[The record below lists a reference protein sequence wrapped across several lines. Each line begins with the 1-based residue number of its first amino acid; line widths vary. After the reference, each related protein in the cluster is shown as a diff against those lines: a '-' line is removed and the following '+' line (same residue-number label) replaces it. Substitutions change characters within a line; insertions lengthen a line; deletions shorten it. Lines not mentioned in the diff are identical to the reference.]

1 MTTQN
6 QVVPFQEGHAAMKAL
21 LGGKGANL
29 AEMTR
34 AGLPVPPGFTI
45 TTAACLDFFRRGSRL
60 SDELLEE
67 VEQSLHALEQQRG
80 QTFGDS
86 ANPLL
91 VSVRSGSVS
100 SMPGMMDTILNL
112 GLNDKT
118 VQGLAALTNNER
130 FAYDCYRRLIQMF
143 GSVVLGIDSGCFE
156 RELHRLKER
165 EGAGSDQDVTA
176 GGWKELVQAYQACTM
191 NRTGRPFPQNV
202 YEQLR
207 MAIEAVFK
215 SWNNPRAH
223 IYRRMH
229 RIPDDQG
236 TAVNVQSMVFG
247 NMGPNC
253 GTGVVFT
260 RNPSTGENA
269 FFGEYLIN
277 AQGED
282 VVAGIRTPLAIASL
296 EHEMPEIYAQLTGA
310 AKQLEKHYKDMQ
322 DIEFTVENNRLY
334 LLQTR
339 NGKRNAQAAL
349 RIAVDL
355 VQEGVL
361 TKAEAV
367 GRIEVLHLDQLL
379 HRGLD
384 EEAIQ
389 QQKQQQKLN
398 LKELAQGLPASPGAA
413 VGQVVFDADTA
424 EAWNRAGRQ
433 VILARIET
441 TPEDIHGVIASEGV
455 LTGRGGMTSHAAVV
469 ARGMGKPC
477 VCGCEEI
484 RIVPD
489 EKRMIA
495 GSETV
500 EEGDWI
506 TLDGATGR
514 VILGAVPLHEAK
526 MTDELLVMLGW
537 ADEIRTLKVFAN
549 ADNPQ
554 DAALARQ
561 LGAEGIGL
569 CRTEHMF
576 FSPARLPAVQRMIL
590 ADNRDERL
598 KALDQL
604 LPMQQ
609 SDFADMFEAMNGLPV
624 TIRLLDPPLHEFLP
638 SLDELQK
645 RYAQLTYDRDSSVKE
660 KEEVAQLLGKVQAL
674 HEANPMLGQR
684 GCRLGIVY
692 PEIYDM
698 QLEAIFRAVSGC
710 MDKGVRVLPEIMI
723 PLVGHASELRIVREL
738 ADFVARQVLGPD
750 KLRECAYK
758 VGTMIEVP
766 RAALTAHQIAAHADF
781 FSFGTNDLTQMTFGY
796 SRDDAEGKFLT
807 HYVNQKLLPHNPF
820 QVLDVEG
827 VGQLIDLAVR
837 TGRSVKRSLKTGIC
851 GEHGGDRESIL
862 FCHRIGLDYVSCSPY
877 RIPLARI
884 AAAQAFLLYGV
895 PGANEAAQAI

>member
-1 MTTQN
+1 MTSQTQ
-6 QVVPFQEGHAAMKAL
+6 VLPFQEGRASMKAL

-45 TTAACLDFFRRGSRL
+45 TTEACLDFFKQGSRL
-60 SDELLEE
+60 SDELLEQ
-67 VEQSLHALEQQRG
+67 VELSLNHLEQQKG
-80 QTFGDS
+80 QIFGDS

-143 GSVVLGIDSGCFE
+143 GSVVFGMDTSYFE
-156 RELHRLKER
+156 LELQRLKER
-165 EGAGSDQDVTA
+165 QCVPDDQDVTA
-176 GGWKELVQAYQACTM
+176 EGWKELIQAYQIRILTQ
-191 NRTGRPFPQNV
+191 TGRAFPQNV

-207 MAIEAVFK
+207 LAIDAVFK
-215 SWNNPRAH
+215 SWNNPRAQT
-223 IYRRMH
+223 YRKMN

-247 NMGPNC
+247 NRGPSS

-260 RNPSTGENA
+260 RNPSTGESV
-269 FFGEYLIN
+269 FFGEYLMN

-282 VVAGIRTPLAIASL
+282 VVAGIRTPLAISSMQD
-296 EHEMPEIYAQLTGA
+296 EMPAMYAQLLEA
-310 AKQLEKHYKDMQ
+310 AQLLEKHFRDMQ
-322 DIEFTVENNRLY
+322 DIEFTVENNKLY

-339 NGKRNAQAAL
+339 NGKRSAQAAL
-349 RIAVDL
+349 KIAVDL
-355 VQEGVL
+355 VKEGVL
-361 TKAEAV
+361 SKEEAV

-379 HRGLD
+379 HRGID
-384 EEAIQ
+384 EASV
-389 QQKQQQKLN
+389 QKQ
-398 LKELAQGLPASPGAA
+398 LAQGLPASPGAA
-413 VGQVVFDADTA
+413 VGQIVFDADTA
-424 EAWNRAGRQ
+424 ESWSRAGRS
-433 VILARIET
+433 VILARTET
-441 TPEDIHGVIASEGV
+441 TPEDIRGVIASEGV
-455 LTGRGGMTSHAAVV
+455 LTSRGGMTSHAAVV

-484 RIVPD
+484 RMLPD
-489 EKRMIA
+489 EKRMLI
-495 GSETV
+495 GSESV
-500 EEGDWI
+500 EEGEWV

-514 VILGAVPLHEAK
+514 VILGAVPLREAR

-554 DAALARQ
+554 DAALARK

-576 FSPARLPAVQRMIL
+576 FSPARLPVVQRMIL
-590 ADNRDERL
+590 ADNKDERM

-609 SDFADMFEAMNGLPV
+609 SDFEEIFKAMDGLPV
-624 TIRLLDPPLHEFLP
+624 TVRLLDPPLHEFLP
-638 SLDELQK
+638 RLDELHK
-645 RYAQLTYDRDSSVKE
+645 RYAKLTYDCECSVKE
-660 KEEVAQLLGKVQAL
+660 RDEVAHLLGKVQAL

-698 QLEAIFRAVSGC
+698 QLEAIFRAVSRC
-710 MDKGVRVLPEIMI
+710 MDLGIRVLPEIMI
-723 PLVGHASELRIVREL
+723 PLVGHASELKIVREL
-738 ADFVARQVLGPD
+738 ADFVARQVLGHD

-766 RAALTAHQIAAHADF
+766 RAALTARQIAAHADF

-827 VGQLIDLAVR
+827 VGQLIDLAVH
-837 TGRSVKRSLKTGIC
+837 TGRSVKPSLKTGIC
-851 GEHGGDRESIL
+851 GEHGGDRESII
-862 FCHRIGLDYVSCSPY
+862 FCHQIGLDYVSCSPY

-884 AAAQAFLLYGV
+884 AAAQAFIMQGA
-895 PGANEAAQAI
+895 PGGSETAQAM